1 MEWNQHF
8 DPNYFIDDDNADDVL
23 QSEKQ
28 IYERQVKREKKYG
41 RDLWALIS
49 YIAFFAIYSYLVFE
63 HVRVSMFNMYNDALQ
78 NNIEGVTILVGDQ
91 YQNITQVSSFEEI
104 SDWLTTAY
112 TYVFDTTLTSDS
124 GKTYY
129 FVNDYNF
136 VLANSC
142 RLWLKASVIN
152 SKFWRDL
159 RLAYNCLHICLWYN
173 TYFWQRENILLC

>member
-1 MEWNQHF
+1 MKIVTLITLINLDPENQKKLEKTDEEKEEERQLLLKMEWNQHF

-142 RLWLKASVIN
+142 RL
-152 SKFWRDL
+152 
-159 RLAYNCLHICLWYN
+159 
-173 TYFWQRENILLC
+173 